1 MNGAGLLAAFP
12 GIVMHDN
19 VLAGYT
25 GKSVPREQL
34 LPERRHVHVVLRGL
48 RRCGY
53 RVLATAPLGS
63 DSKRV
68 GADVSRLPSRK

>member
-12 GIVMHDN
+12 AIVMHDN

-25 GKSVPREQL
+25 GKSYPANNDY
-34 LPERRHVHVVLRGL
+34 PSTATFMSYFADFAGADYH
-48 RRCGY
+48 
-53 RVLATAPLGS
+53 VLATAPLGS
-63 DSKRV
+63 DGKRV